1 MANDKREQARI
12 AFIERFEKYH
22 HREANR
28 VVTDAFES
36 GYTAAEGIPQADGW
50 VDVKCSN
57 CGKIVTVGNDA
68 DTPLPT

>member
-1 MANDKREQARI
+1 MDKDKREQAWKKW
-12 AFIERFEKYH
+12 APEFDVS
-22 HREANR
+22 ANQ
-28 VVTDAFES
+28 AAAKCGFYA
-36 GYTAAEGIPQADGW
+36 GYAAATAEGIPQADGW